1 MEPHPVFR
9 IDDDIFL
16 SNLSAATSQTVIDN
30 LSPVRVITL
39 THQSVPATTDHHP
52 LDDGLNYQHQFAAA
66 VDSTLDAFR
75 VDGPVL
81 VHCHAGVSRSPA
93 VLATALAA
101 DRGVSFSEALT
112 RVKNEREQAHPRPP
126 LRMHARHYL
135 GTQTI
140 QQQLED
146 SLYNVP
152 VEEIL
157 DENGEGSP
165 LDSETVADRTV
176 EELEGDIDDAME
188 DFDGSSPHD

>member
-1 MEPHPVFR
+1 
-9 IDDDIFL
+9 
-16 SNLSAATSQTVIDN
+16 
-30 LSPVRVITL
+30 
-39 THQSVPATTDHHP
+39 
-52 LDDGLNYQHQFAAA
+52 
-66 VDSTLDAFR
+66 
-75 VDGPVL
+75 
-81 VHCHAGVSRSPA
+81 
-93 VLATALAA
+93 
-101 DRGVSFSEALT
+101 
-112 RVKNEREQAHPRPP
+112 
-126 LRMHARHYL
+126 MHARHYL